1 MRSLGVDLGDV
12 RIGLALSDPDGRVAT
27 PLETLAVRDA
37 EDLEGIA
44 ANLVAAARRHAAQ
57 VVVIGLPRSL
67 AGDEREPAQ
76 RARQIAGHVAQ
87 ASGLEVHLWDERLTT
102 VEAERTMLAQGAKR
116 RERRAALDRVAA
128 TLLLQT
134 FLDARGGIGRFS
146 PSPGQGGEHE
156 HGSR

>member
-1 MRSLGVDLGDV
+1 MDLGDV

-37 EDLEGIA
+37 DDLEGIA
-44 ANLVAAARRHAAQ
+44 ASLVAAARRHGAQ
-57 VVVIGLPRSL
+57 VVVVGLPRSL

-76 RARQIAGHVAQ
+76 RARQIAGLVAQ
-87 ASGLEVHLWDERLTT
+87 GGGLEVHLWDERLTT

-134 FLDARGGIGRFS
+134 FLDS
-146 PSPGQGGEHE
+146 LQGGEHE